1 MGLSA
6 AGTVSERLIAS
17 GLAPSTPA
25 AIVAR
30 GTRRDQRLSLGTL
43 ATLPEIARGHDDGG
57 PALIIVGEVAA
68 LANRSF
74 AETQNL
80 EAAA

>member
-1 MGLSA
+1 MGLTA
-6 AGTVSERLIAS
+6 AATVSERLIAA
-17 GLAPSTPA
+17 GLSPATPA

-43 ATLPEIARGHDDGG
+43 GTLPDLALRQSDGG

-68 LANRSF
+68 LAKSNL
-74 AETQNL
+74 AENINL